1 MYPIMIAAIKPVTI
15 VLIVI
20 LVVLIAAVIALYFF
34 GKKAQAKRDEQEQ
47 QAAAM
52 AQTTSMLIIDKKK
65 MKMKDSGLPQFVL
78 DQTPWYAK
86 MAKVP
91 IVKAKVGPKIVTL
104 LADVNIFDEIP
115 VKKEVKATVSGL
127 YITKVQGLRGPLE
140 KPPVKKKL
148 GAKLRD
154 KYNKLNEEV
163 KAEKKQQENA
173 KKSKKK

>member
-1 MYPIMIAAIKPVTI
+1 MYPILIAAIRPFTI
-15 VLIVI
+15 VLIVV
-20 LVVLIAAVIALYFF
+20 LVALVAATIALYFF
-34 GKKAQAKRDEQEQ
+34 GKKSQAKREEQEQ

-65 MKMKDSGLPQFVL
+65 MKLKNSGIPQFVL

-104 LADVNIFDEIP
+104 IADVNIFDDIP

-127 YITKVQGLRGPLE
+127 YITKVQGLRGSLE
-140 KPPVKKKL
+140 KAPVKKSL

-154 KYNKLNEEV
+154 KYNKLNEDL
-163 KAEKKQQENA
+163 KAEKKQQTTKN
-173 KKSKKK
+173 SKKK